1 MTIGKQAECEQAGGD
16 KNTLEKT
23 RWRLRP
29 GNDGDVR
36 VPGYAIQCWLR
47 ALRSFIVSSFE
58 P

>member
-1 MTIGKQAECEQAGGD
+1 MTMGKQAECEQADGY

-36 VPGYAIQCWLR
+36 VPGYAI
-47 ALRSFIVSSFE
+47 